1 MPYSIILHLPGEPAI
16 IGEVE
21 ELPKPTDMII
31 TVNSPRQKDGKD
43 LHYLEPNVVQ
53 VIWPLHRVS
62 LIEVLE
68 GEEDEQIIGFV
79 RE

>member
-1 MPYSIILHLPGEPAI
+1 MPYTVILHLPGEPAV

-53 VIWPLHRVS
+53 VIWPLNRVS

-68 GEEDEQIIGFV
+68 GEEDERIIGFV